1 MRGFVLCYP
10 HLTPKYPYF
19 EALDAIYRRSIMALH
34 KLCLTNSTLTNL
46 EAAVGTSFFLAD
58 T

>member
-1 MRGFVLCYP
+1 
-10 HLTPKYPYF
+10 
-19 EALDAIYRRSIMALH
+19 MALH